1 MDQVIKKKVIQL
13 EDFKYE
19 PIQSLWVQVCIHAYD
34 ETMQYDYFLR
44 FLCST
49 PSSQI

>member
-1 MDQVIKKKVIQL
+1 MDQAIKKKVIQL
-13 EDFKYE
+13 EDVKHE
-19 PIQSLWVQVCIHAYD
+19 PIQTLWVQVCKCAYD
-34 ETMQYDYFLR
+34 ETMQYDFLKR